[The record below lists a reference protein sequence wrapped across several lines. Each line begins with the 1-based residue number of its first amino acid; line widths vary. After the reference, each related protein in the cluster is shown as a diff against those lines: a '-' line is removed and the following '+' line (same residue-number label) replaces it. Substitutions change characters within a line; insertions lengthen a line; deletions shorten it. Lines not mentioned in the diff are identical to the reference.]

1 MKLPVYLYGHPVLR
15 EVSEDIEKDYPEL
28 PKLVADMY
36 ETMYASD
43 GVGLAADEG
52 LWFYTSPTN
61 QMVSRAPE
69 EQDVM
74 VRGCRDAIL
83 TMLESEPSGAG
94 YQNPGFYK

>member
-1 MKLPVYLYGHPVLR
+1 
-15 EVSEDIEKDYPEL
+15 
-28 PKLVADMY
+28 
-36 ETMYASD
+36 
-43 GVGLAADEG
+43 
-52 LWFYTSPTN
+52 
-61 QMVSRAPE
+61 MVSRAPE